1 MNVRVLIDAIVRQTT
16 ILIAQLATTAGV
28 RAPLAHIAN
37 QVFLDLV
44 NELEAQGVSRKVA
57 ADMFGMALRSYQQKV
72 QRLSESATERGV
84 TLWQAVYSHLQDVE
98 VASRAEVLR
107 RFRHDDEASVRGIL
121 HDLVESGLVYRSGR
135 GDATMFR
142 AAPEDDIARLSAA
155 SDADS
160 AASLVWVH
168 VYRAGTSNPDAIQEA
183 LGIDPDALTLA
194 LEQLEASGRVR
205 KTDEDAWTSDAC
217 LIPLE
222 DDAGWGAALF
232 DHYQSVVTAVC
243 TKLQNGTTRAHPD
256 DRLGGSTFSFD
267 VWDDHPYAPR
277 VYALLAQKRAEIIS
291 LWDEVHA
298 YNDAHERPE
307 GAEKVTFYLGQSIQS
322 APHTS
327 SHDDGVRPTPRD

>member
-16 ILIAQLATTAGV
+16 IMIAQLATTAGV

-44 NELEAQGVSRKVA
+44 TELEAQGVSRKVA

-72 QRLSESATERGV
+72 QRLSESATERGI
-84 TLWQAVYSHLQDVE
+84 TLWQAIYAHLQDVE
-98 VASRAEVLR
+98 VASRADVLL
-107 RFRHDDEASVRGIL
+107 RFRYDDEASVRGIL

-142 AAPEDDIARLSAA
+142 ALPEDDIARLSAA
-155 SDADS
+155 SDAES

-168 VYRAGTSNPDAIQEA
+168 VYRSGASTRDELQEA
-183 LGIDPDALTLA
+183 LGIDADVLDEALAQLA
-194 LEQLEASGRVR
+194 SSGRVR
-205 KTDEDAWTSDAC
+205 VGEDGRWSSESF
-217 LIPLE
+217 LIALE
-222 DDAGWGAALF
+222 DEAGWGAALF

-243 TKLQNGTTRAHPD
+243 TKLQNGSTRAHPD

-267 VWDDHPYAPR
+267 VWEGHPYAPR
-277 VYALLAQKRAEIIS
+277 VYGLLSQKRAEIIA

-298 YNDAHERPE
+298 HNEEHTRPE
-307 GAEKVTFYLGQSIQS
+307 DADKVTFYLGQSIQS
-322 APHTS
+322 SPALDPAST
-327 SHDDGVRPTPRD
+327 DDRE